1 MRFQTSDT
9 ADLSRQENIDPAA
22 PLSAPTLVPWAN
34 SLLLL
39 VVTLYFGY
47 ALADIS
53 RNVENPTAYM
63 WDFRMYYFS
72 AKAYAAGLNPYSP
85 SDVRGLAGEKVLE
98 FYYFP
103 LSLHFFKLFTYLP
116 YKEAA
121 RIFMLIKFGLV
132 VYLIVLWQ
140 RLFLKRS
147 MDSLFMLFCLLAFN
161 SAMYIDFRAGNV
173 SVIEQAFIWSA
184 FACFISR
191 KPTSFGVLLVM
202 GAVFKA
208 VILVFSVLILLSPG
222 REKYRAAAVTF
233 SVFALTVI
241 IEWLIDPELTKQ
253 FLAHALNIIDI
264 TQERGIVNPSV
275 FSLLVEAGRAFTQV
289 FGVEAP
295 GGAIRLI
302 YVIWISTVMYLSWKA
317 VKKLDMNSEEQRK
330 TAVYVACLFFALIAV
345 RFKDYSFI
353 LLLVPTYSFM
363 LSTNYVGKYFL
374 LFILTVLSAERIALP
389 GLDLVVWFLWNYY
402 PTFVALLLWILYLK
416 QPAASE
422 RAALASV

>member
-1 MRFQTSDT
+1 MGLTVAEST
-9 ADLSRQENIDPAA
+9 DLSRQTNIESAA
-22 PLSAPTLVPWAN
+22 PVSAPTLDPWAN

-39 VVTLYFGY
+39 AVTLYFGY

-103 LSLHFFKLFTYLP
+103 LSLHFFKWFTYLP

-121 RIFMLIKFGLV
+121 RVFMLIKFVLV
-132 VYLIVLWQ
+132 VYLIVLWH
-140 RLFLKRS
+140 RHFLVRS

-184 FACFISR
+184 FACFISK
-191 KPTSFGVLLVM
+191 KPTSLGILLVM
-202 GAVFKA
+202 GALFKA
-208 VILVFSVLILLSPG
+208 VILVFSVMILLSPG

-233 SVFALTVI
+233 SVFALIVM
-241 IEWLIDPELTKQ
+241 IEWLVDPELTKQ
-253 FLAHALNIIDI
+253 FLAHALNIMDI
-264 TQERGIVNPSV
+264 TQDRGIVNPSV
-275 FSLLVEAGRAFTQV
+275 FSFLAEAGRAFTQV
-289 FGVEAP
+289 FGIEAP
-295 GGAIRLI
+295 GGPIRLI
-302 YVIWISTVMYLSWKA
+302 YVIWISIVTFLSWKA
-317 VKKLDMNSEEQRK
+317 VRKLDMNSEEQRK
-330 TAVYVACLFFALIAV
+330 TAVYIACLFFALIAM

-353 LLLVPTYSFM
+353 LLLVPTYSLM
-363 LSTNYVGKYFL
+363 LSTNYVGTYFL

-389 GLDLVVWFLWNYY
+389 GMDLVVWFLWNYY
-402 PTFVALLLWILYLK
+402 PTFVALLLWILYLR
-416 QPAASE
+416 QSGVSE
-422 RAALASV
+422 RAAVVRV